1 MVPGPQ
7 NLQAKA
13 EADVASHGS
22 KSGFIST
29 SHSSKGYVLGP
40 AIPLPLTSPS
50 FFPGYPTLS
59 VRERLSQYY
68 LTIQVQKVSPL
79 ALFRLLQSVK
89 WRTGFFVT
97 PVWLEAKKAERRNKQ
112 ELSCTTPHPVLTS
125 AQTRPRS
132 CDK

>member
-40 AIPLPLTSPS
+40 AIPLPLTALPPS
-50 FFPGYPTLS
+50 
-59 VRERLSQYY
+59 SQD
-68 LTIQVQKVSPL
+68 I
-79 ALFRLLQSVK
+79 
-89 WRTGFFVT
+89 
-97 PVWLEAKKAERRNKQ
+97 
-112 ELSCTTPHPVLTS
+112 
-125 AQTRPRS
+125 PRS
-132 CDK
+132 V